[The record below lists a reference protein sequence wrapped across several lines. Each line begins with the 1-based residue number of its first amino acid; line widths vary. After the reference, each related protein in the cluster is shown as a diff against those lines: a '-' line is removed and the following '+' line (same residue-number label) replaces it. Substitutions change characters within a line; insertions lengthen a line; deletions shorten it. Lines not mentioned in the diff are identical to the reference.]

1 MKKILFTAG
10 LFGLGLLGGVSASAD
25 TVEHTV
31 KSGDTLSHIAL
42 DYGTS
47 IDKLA
52 ADNQLSDINLIF
64 VGEKLVVNTGTDT
77 VSHPVVEQPVVEQPV
92 YEVQQEVEVVQPV
105 YEVQQQV
112 EVQPVVQ
119 EAAPVVSG
127 TNSAKEWIAQKESSG
142 SYTAVNGQYYGRYQL
157 NPSLYVGFDTTPAG
171 QEAAADA
178 YVASRYG
185 SWEAAQA
192 FHMAN
197 GWY

>member
-1 MKKILFTAG
+1 MKKILFTTG
-10 LFGLGLLGGVSASAD
+10 LLGLGLLGGVSVSAD
-25 TVEHTV
+25 TTEYTV

-42 DYGTS
+42 DHGTT
-47 IDKLA
+47 IDQLA
-52 ADNQLSDINLIF
+52 KDNQLKDINLIF
-64 VGEKLVVNTGTDT
+64 VGEKLVVNTGND
-77 VSHPVVEQPVVEQPV
+77 VNIQPVVEQPV
-92 YEVQQEVEVVQPV
+92 YEVQQEVEVTQPV
-105 YEVQQQV
+105 YEVQEEV
-112 EVQPVVQ
+112 TVQPIVQ
-119 EAAPVVSG
+119 EPVQQTVPVVTGS
-127 TNSAKEWIAQKESSG
+127 NAAKEWIAQKESSG

>member
-1 MKKILFTAG
+1 MKKILFTTG
-10 LFGLGLLGGVSASAD
+10 LLGLGLLGGVSVSAD
-25 TVEHTV
+25 TTEYTV

-42 DYGTS
+42 DHGTT
-47 IDKLA
+47 IDQLA
-52 ADNQLSDINLIF
+52 KDNQLKDINLIF
-64 VGEKLVVNTGTDT
+64 VGEKLVVNTGND
-77 VSHPVVEQPVVEQPV
+77 VNIQPVVEQPV
-92 YEVQQEVEVVQPV
+92 YEVQQEVEVTQPV
-105 YEVQQQV
+105 YEVQE
-112 EVQPVVQ
+112 EVTIQPVVQ
-119 EAAPVVSG
+119 EPVQQTAPVVTGS
-127 TNSAKEWIAQKESSG
+127 NAAKEWIAQKESSG

>member
-1 MKKILFTAG
+1 MKKTLFTAG
-10 LFGLGLLGGVSASAD
+10 LLGLGLLGGVSVSAD
-25 TVEHTV
+25 TTEYTV

-42 DYGTS
+42 DHGTT
-47 IDKLA
+47 IDQLA
-52 ADNQLSDINLIF
+52 KDNQLKDINLIF
-64 VGEKLVVNTGTDT
+64 VGEKLIVNTGND
-77 VSHPVVEQPVVEQPV
+77 VNIQPVVEQPV
-92 YEVQQEVEVVQPV
+92 YEVQQEVEVTQPV
-105 YEVQQQV
+105 YEVQEEV
-112 EVQPVVQ
+112 TVQPVVQ
-119 EAAPVVSG
+119 EPVQQSAPVVTGS
-127 TNSAKEWIAQKESSG
+127 NAAKEWIAQKESSG

>member
-1 MKKILFTAG
+1 MKKILFTTG
-10 LFGLGLLGGVSASAD
+10 LLGLGLLGGVSVSAD
-25 TVEHTV
+25 TTEYTV

-42 DYGTS
+42 DHGTT
-47 IDKLA
+47 IDQLA
-52 ADNQLSDINLIF
+52 KDNQLKDINLIF
-64 VGEKLVVNTGTDT
+64 VGEKLVVNTGNDANI
-77 VSHPVVEQPVVEQPV
+77 QPVVEQPV
-92 YEVQQEVEVVQPV
+92 YEVQQEVEVTQPV
-105 YEVQQQV
+105 YEVQEEV
-112 EVQPVVQ
+112 TVQPVVQ
-119 EAAPVVSG
+119 EPVQQTVPVVTGS
-127 TNSAKEWIAQKESSG
+127 NAAKEWIAQKESSG

>member
-1 MKKILFTAG
+1 MKKILFTTG
-10 LFGLGLLGGVSASAD
+10 LLGLGLLGGVSVSAD
-25 TVEHTV
+25 TTEYTV

-42 DYGTS
+42 DHGTT
-47 IDKLA
+47 IDQLA
-52 ADNQLSDINLIF
+52 KDNQLKDINLIF
-64 VGEKLVVNTGTDT
+64 VGEKLVVNTGND
-77 VSHPVVEQPVVEQPV
+77 VNIQPVVEQPV
-92 YEVQQEVEVVQPV
+92 YEVQQEVEVTQPV
-105 YEVQQQV
+105 YEVQEEV
-112 EVQPVVQ
+112 TVQPVVQ
-119 EAAPVVSG
+119 EPVQQTAPVVTGS
-127 TNSAKEWIAQKESSG
+127 NAAKEWIAQKESSG

>member
-1 MKKILFTAG
+1 MKKTLFTTG
-10 LFGLGLLGGVSASAD
+10 LLGLGLLGGVSVSAD
-25 TVEHTV
+25 TTEYTV

-42 DYGTS
+42 DHGTT
-47 IDKLA
+47 IDQLA
-52 ADNQLSDINLIF
+52 KDNQLKDINLIF
-64 VGEKLVVNTGTDT
+64 VGEKLVVNTGND
-77 VSHPVVEQPVVEQPV
+77 VNIQPVVEQPV
-92 YEVQQEVEVVQPV
+92 YEVQQEVEVTQPV
-105 YEVQQQV
+105 YEVQE
-112 EVQPVVQ
+112 EVTAQPVVQ
-119 EAAPVVSG
+119 EPVQQTVPVVTGS
-127 TNSAKEWIAQKESSG
+127 NAAKEWIAQKESSG

>member
-1 MKKILFTAG
+1 MKKILFTTS
-10 LFGLGLLGGVSASAD
+10 LLGLGLLGGVSVSAD
-25 TVEHTV
+25 TTEYTV

-42 DYGTS
+42 DHGTT
-47 IDKLA
+47 IDQLA
-52 ADNQLSDINLIF
+52 KDNQLKDINLIF
-64 VGEKLVVNTGTDT
+64 VGEKLVVNTGND
-77 VSHPVVEQPVVEQPV
+77 VNIQPVVEQPV
-92 YEVQQEVEVVQPV
+92 YEVQQEVEVTQPV
-105 YEVQQQV
+105 YEVQEEV
-112 EVQPVVQ
+112 TVQPVVQ
-119 EAAPVVSG
+119 EPVQQTAPVVTGS
-127 TNSAKEWIAQKESSG
+127 NAEKEWIAQKESSG

>member
-1 MKKILFTAG
+1 MKKILFTTS
-10 LFGLGLLGGVSASAD
+10 LLGLGLLGGVSVSAD
-25 TVEHTV
+25 TTEYTV

-42 DYGTS
+42 DHGTT
-47 IDKLA
+47 IDQLA
-52 ADNQLSDINLIF
+52 KDNQLKDINLIF
-64 VGEKLVVNTGTDT
+64 AGEKLVVSTGND
-77 VSHPVVEQPVVEQPV
+77 VNIHPVVEQPV
-92 YEVQQEVEVVQPV
+92 YEVQQEVEVTQPV
-105 YEVQQQV
+105 YEVQEEV
-112 EVQPVVQ
+112 TVQPVVQ
-119 EAAPVVSG
+119 EPVQQTAPVVTDS
-127 TNSAKEWIAQKESSG
+127 NAAKEWIAQKESSG

>member
-1 MKKILFTAG
+1 MKKILFTTS
-10 LFGLGLLGGVSASAD
+10 LLGLGLLGGVSVSAD
-25 TVEHTV
+25 TTEYTV

-42 DYGTS
+42 DHGTT
-47 IDKLA
+47 IDQLA
-52 ADNQLSDINLIF
+52 KDNQLKDINLIF
-64 VGEKLVVNTGTDT
+64 AGEKLVVNTGND
-77 VSHPVVEQPVVEQPV
+77 VNIQPVVEQPV
-92 YEVQQEVEVVQPV
+92 YEVQQEVEVTQPV
-105 YEVQQQV
+105 YEVQEEV
-112 EVQPVVQ
+112 TVQPVVQ
-119 EAAPVVSG
+119 EPVQQTAPVVTGS
-127 TNSAKEWIAQKESSG
+127 NAAKEWIAQKESSG

>member
-1 MKKILFTAG
+1 MKKILFTTS
-10 LFGLGLLGGVSASAD
+10 LLGLGLLGGVSVSAD
-25 TVEHTV
+25 TTEYTV

-42 DYGTS
+42 DHGTT
-47 IDKLA
+47 IDQLA
-52 ADNQLSDINLIF
+52 KDNQLKDINLIF
-64 VGEKLVVNTGTDT
+64 AGEKLVVSTGND
-77 VSHPVVEQPVVEQPV
+77 VNIQPVVEQPV
-92 YEVQQEVEVVQPV
+92 YEVQQEVEVTQPV
-105 YEVQQQV
+105 YEVQEEV
-112 EVQPVVQ
+112 TVQPVVQ
-119 EAAPVVSG
+119 EPVQQTAPVVTGS
-127 TNSAKEWIAQKESSG
+127 NAAKEWIAQKESSG

>member
-1 MKKILFTAG
+1 MKKILFTTS
-10 LFGLGLLGGVSASAD
+10 LLGLGLLGGVSVSAD
-25 TVEHTV
+25 TTEYTV

-42 DYGTS
+42 DHGTT
-47 IDKLA
+47 IDQLA
-52 ADNQLSDINLIF
+52 KDNQLKDINLIF
-64 VGEKLVVNTGTDT
+64 VGEKLVVNTGND
-77 VSHPVVEQPVVEQPV
+77 VNIQPVVEQPV
-92 YEVQQEVEVVQPV
+92 YEVQQEVEVTQPV
-105 YEVQQQV
+105 YEVQEEV
-112 EVQPVVQ
+112 TVQPVIQEPVQ
-119 EAAPVVSG
+119 QTAPVVTGS
-127 TNSAKEWIAQKESSG
+127 NAAKEWIAQKESSG

>member
-1 MKKILFTAG
+1 MKKTLFTAG
-10 LFGLGLLGGVSASAD
+10 LLGLGLLGGVSVSAD
-25 TVEHTV
+25 TTEYTV

-42 DYGTS
+42 DHGTT
-47 IDKLA
+47 IDQLA
-52 ADNQLSDINLIF
+52 KDNQLKDINLIF
-64 VGEKLVVNTGTDT
+64 VGEKLVVNTGND
-77 VSHPVVEQPVVEQPV
+77 VNIQPVVEQPV
-92 YEVQQEVEVVQPV
+92 YEVQQEVEVTQPV
-105 YEVQQQV
+105 YEVQEEV
-112 EVQPVVQ
+112 TVQPVVQ
-119 EAAPVVSG
+119 EPVQQTSPVVTGS
-127 TNSAKEWIAQKESSG
+127 NAAKEWIAQKESSG

-192 FHMAN
+192 FWEAN

>member
-1 MKKILFTAG
+1 MKKTLFTAG
-10 LFGLGLLGGVSASAD
+10 SLGLGLLGGVSVSAD
-25 TVEHTV
+25 TTEYTV

-42 DYGTS
+42 DHGTT
-47 IDKLA
+47 IDQLA
-52 ADNQLSDINLIF
+52 KDNQLKDINLIF
-64 VGEKLVVNTGTDT
+64 VGEKLVVNTGND
-77 VSHPVVEQPVVEQPV
+77 VNIQPVVEQPV
-92 YEVQQEVEVVQPV
+92 YEVQQEVEVTQPV
-105 YEVQQQV
+105 YEVQEEV
-112 EVQPVVQ
+112 TVQPVVQ
-119 EAAPVVSG
+119 EPVQQTAPVVTGS
-127 TNSAKEWIAQKESSG
+127 NAAKEWIAQKESSG

-178 YVASRYG
+178 YVSSRYG

>member
-1 MKKILFTAG
+1 MKKTLFTAG
-10 LFGLGLLGGVSASAD
+10 LLGLGLLGGVSVSAD
-25 TVEHTV
+25 TTEYTV

-42 DYGTS
+42 DHGTT
-47 IDKLA
+47 IDQLA
-52 ADNQLSDINLIF
+52 KDNQLKDINLIF
-64 VGEKLVVNTGTDT
+64 VGEKLVVNTGND
-77 VSHPVVEQPVVEQPV
+77 VNIQPVVEQPV
-92 YEVQQEVEVVQPV
+92 YEVQQEVEVTQPV
-105 YEVQQQV
+105 YEVQEEV
-112 EVQPVVQ
+112 TVQPVVQ
-119 EAAPVVSG
+119 EPVQQTAPVVTGS
-127 TNSAKEWIAQKESSG
+127 NAAKEWIAQKESSG

>member
-1 MKKILFTAG
+1 MKKTLFTAG
-10 LFGLGLLGGVSASAD
+10 LLGLGLLGGVSVSAD
-25 TVEHTV
+25 TTEYTV

-42 DYGTS
+42 DHGTT
-47 IDKLA
+47 IDQLA
-52 ADNQLSDINLIF
+52 KDNQLKDINLIF
-64 VGEKLVVNTGTDT
+64 VGEKLVVNTGND
-77 VSHPVVEQPVVEQPV
+77 VNIQPVVEQPV
-92 YEVQQEVEVVQPV
+92 YEVQQEVEVTQPV
-105 YEVQQQV
+105 YEVQEEV
-112 EVQPVVQ
+112 TVQPVVQ
-119 EAAPVVSG
+119 EPVQQTAPVVTGS
-127 TNSAKEWIAQKESSG
+127 NAAKEWIAQKESSG

-178 YVASRYG
+178 YVSSRYG

>member
-1 MKKILFTAG
+1 MKKILFTTS
-10 LFGLGLLGGVSASAD
+10 LLGLGLLGGVSVSAD
-25 TVEHTV
+25 TTEYTV

-42 DYGTS
+42 DYGTT
-47 IDKLA
+47 IDQLA
-52 ADNQLSDINLIF
+52 KDNQLKDINLIF
-64 VGEKLVVNTGTDT
+64 AGEKLVVSTGND
-77 VSHPVVEQPVVEQPV
+77 VNIQPVVEQPV
-92 YEVQQEVEVVQPV
+92 YEVQQEVEVTQPV
-105 YEVQQQV
+105 YEVQEEV
-112 EVQPVVQ
+112 TVQPVVQ
-119 EAAPVVSG
+119 EPVQQTAPVVTGS
-127 TNSAKEWIAQKESSG
+127 NAAKEWIAQKESSG